1 VRFVDELFEDPQ
13 VLANDYMVEVDHSKL
28 GPIKM
33 SGAPYAFD
41 RTPLDIHRAP
51 PGLSEHADELL
62 AELGYAEDEI
72 RSMRQRKIIV

>member
-1 VRFVDELFEDPQ
+1 M
-13 VLANDYMVEVDHSKL
+13 LANDYMVEVDHTAL

-62 AELGYAEDEI
+62 AELGYTDDET
-72 RSMRQRKIIV
+72 RSMRRRKIIV